1 MGPPGV
7 HTSMTALPPW
17 ARGAL
22 PLDLLFANA
31 NLPLWDR
38 RLALEG
44 FGQFTVLAVVSIG
57 GLQICGVVHHGAND
71 VGSLFF

>member
-7 HTSMTALPPW
+7 HTSMTGLPPW
-17 ARGAL
+17 APGTL

-31 NLPLWDR
+31 NLQLWDR
-38 RLALEG
+38 RLALER

-57 GLQICGVVHHGAND
+57 GLQVCGVVLHRAND

>member
-1 MGPPGV
+1 
-7 HTSMTALPPW
+7 MTALSSW
-17 ARGAL
+17 ARGML

-38 RLALEG
+38 GLALER
-44 FGQFTVLAVVSIG
+44 FGQFTVLAIVSFR
-57 GLQICGVVHHGAND
+57 GLQICGVVLHGAND